1 MIFDRA
7 IRTGRLR
14 NEGNKILSL
23 ENPADWRVG
32 NCVGPGGA
40 MKLSAVNRCV
50 ECLTDSMAKLP
61 VYVMQEDSKERLDGH
76 PLMHLLERRP
86 NEAMTPAVYK
96 KLMES
101 NRILAGNGFALI
113 VRNRLSA
120 RPVELLPLSPSLVQI
135 WLDDTGQMWYLCT
148 NPRTGERRKVI
159 QWDVLHYKAYSSDGI
174 SGISVISRA
183 AEVIESGRAQQ
194 RYEGRFYGKNAQPS
208 GVLTVDAQLEKTS
221 KDKIREEWDRLYSGV
236 DNSFRIAVLDLGMKY
251 TPVSVTQKE
260 AQFIESKAVT
270 VEDIARFFGV
280 PLHKLMAGKQ
290 AYASNEQNS
299 IEYATGT
306 LAPTVAQCDQEDT
319 YKLLFDSE
327 IKKGVRIKRNMLA
340 ELKGDTRT
348 RAEWYRTMRETGVFS
363 PNDIRALEDLPSVP
377 GGDMRYASLNYV
389 PLDQYAALSAA
400 RNLPEGGDRQESEKT
415 RNRR

>member
-7 IRTGRLR
+7 IRAGTLR
-14 NEGNKILSL
+14 NEGSRILSI
-23 ENPADWRVG
+23 ETAADWRAG
-32 NCVGPGGA
+32 GAPGPGGA

-50 ECLTDSMAKLP
+50 ECLSDSMAKLP
-61 VYVMQEDSKERLDGH
+61 VYVMREDTKERVDH
-76 PLMHLLERRP
+76 PLLALLERRP

-101 NRILAGNGFALI
+101 NRLLAGNGFALI

-135 WLDDTGQMWYLCT
+135 WLDDAGHLWYLCT
-148 NPRTGERRKVI
+148 NPKTGERRKVI
-159 QWDVLHYKAYSSDGI
+159 GWDVLHYKAYSSDGV

-183 AEVIESGRAQQ
+183 AEVIEAGRAQQ
-194 RYEGRFYGKNAQPS
+194 RYERRFYGKNAQPS
-208 GVLTVDAQLEKTS
+208 GVLTVDTQLEKTS

-251 TPVSVTQKE
+251 APVSVSQKD

-270 VEDIARFFGV
+270 VEDVARFFGV
-280 PLHKLMAGKQ
+280 PLHKLMSGKQ
-290 AYASNEQNS
+290 AYNSNEQNS
-299 IEYATGT
+299 IEYVTGT

-327 IKKGVRIKRNMLA
+327 IKKGMRIKRNMLA
-340 ELKGDTRT
+340 ELKGDTHT
-348 RAEWYRTMRETGVFS
+348 RAEWYRTMREIGAFS
-363 PNDIRALEDLPSVP
+363 PNDIRALEDMESVP
-377 GGDMRYASLNYV
+377 GGETRYASLNYV
-389 PLDQYAALSAA
+389 PLDQFSALSAA
-400 RNLPEGGDRQESEKT
+400 RNQNGGGNKT
-415 RNRR
+415 D